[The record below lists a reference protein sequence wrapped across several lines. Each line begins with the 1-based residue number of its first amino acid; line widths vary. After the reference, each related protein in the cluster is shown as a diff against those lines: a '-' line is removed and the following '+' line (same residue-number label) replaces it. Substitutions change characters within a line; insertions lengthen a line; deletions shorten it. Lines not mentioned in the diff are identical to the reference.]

1 MPIEND
7 ILKDIND
14 TCTKLVEDELAFS
27 FLGVKNYEIS
37 EGIKRISWINH
48 ISGSINTS
56 SYFNSLEQYKTILK
70 QNAYF
75 CILQDGS
82 IIRASYSI
90 KKNEL
95 ISHNLL
101 YWPSPFDLN
110 LKELDPRFGA
120 PLEILEDIMSSEEW
134 PEKMLMRTPIRIDF
148 DPQNCS
154 EGHPLV
160 HLHIQN
166 KDCRIAVN
174 QPICF
179 NSFVRFIFEN
189 HYLKD
194 FKEHDLFKQISPRKL
209 KYTDQKQEH
218 PLFISFKYR

>member
-1 MPIEND
+1 MLIENK
-7 ILKDIND
+7 ILKDINN
-14 TCTKLVEDELAFS
+14 TCARLVEEELAFS

-56 SYFNSLEQYKTILK
+56 SYFNSLEQYKKILK

-95 ISHNLL
+95 ISHNLF
-101 YWPSPFDLN
+101 YCPSPFDLN
-110 LKELDPRFGA
+110 LKNLNPRFGA

-134 PEKMLMRTPIRIDF
+134 PEKMIMRTPIRIDF

-154 EGHPLV
+154 ERHPLI
-160 HLHIQN
+160 HLHMQN
-166 KDCRIAVN
+166 KDCRIAIN
-174 QPICF
+174 TPICF
-179 NSFVRFIFEN
+179 NSFIHFIFEN
-189 HYLKD
+189 CYPDIYQKNSFLQELPKI
-194 FKEHDLFKQISPRKL
+194 DLRNSDENVHHLSLNFNYIK
-209 KYTDQKQEH
+209 
-218 PLFISFKYR
+218 

>member
-1 MPIEND
+1 MSIEDD

-14 TCTKLVEDELAFS
+14 TCAKLVEDELAFS

-37 EGIKRISWINH
+37 EGIKRICWINH
-48 ISGSINTS
+48 FPGSISTS
-56 SYFNSLEQYKTILK
+56 SYFNSLEQYKNILEK
-70 QNAYF
+70 NAYF

-101 YWPSPFDLN
+101 YWPSPFDLT
-110 LKELDPRFGA
+110 LKDLDPSFGG
-120 PLEILEDIMSSEEW
+120 PLEILEDIMFSDKWS
-134 PEKMLMRTPIRIDF
+134 EKMIMRTPIRIDF

-160 HLHIQN
+160 HLHMQN

-189 HYLKD
+189 HYLND
-194 FKEHDLFKQISPRKL
+194 FQEHDFFKKISPKKL
-209 KYTDQKQEH
+209 KYTDHQQEH
-218 PLFISFKYR
+218 QLFISFKYK